1 MNNIWK
7 VEINADDCPVE
18 MWGGNLTIDMKA
30 DYVNMDLWELL
41 TGQSLHR
48 VCKLSAGDEIY
59 VAHTDTT
66 YKLGDGYGD
75 SSLVCNEIIYKP
87 RKMVAEVDVLEEEK
101 IVGYIFRVIK

>member
-1 MNNIWK
+1 
-7 VEINADDCPVE
+7 
-18 MWGGNLTIDMKA
+18 MKA

-87 RKMVAEVDVLEEEK
+87 RKWWQKLMFWKKKKL
-101 IVGYIFRVIK
+101 